1 MKQDL
6 VIVVS
11 KYKLWIC
18 IIYVMLLSII
28 FPLAYADEIGGVID
42 PYSSLLSILFFSD
55 LFYLEILEKRYEV
68 IKLKSKDALIG
79 LVKRRF
85 FIAWLFV
92 ELLALVQYSL
102 YLMKVNNNNIG
113 KMDNLS
119 MLIITLIATG
129 VSIAFF
135 GYLTL
140 VLVNITKKIGI
151 GVGIAVLI
159 WFLLNSTIGMNI
171 FKSANIFAF
180 CEFFTKDLDY
190 SWVIGKLI
198 GAIIV
203 LFGMTVFKSSLIYY
217 KNEVKRYD
225 N

>member
-68 IKLKSKDALIG
+68 IKLKSKDVLIG

-102 YLMKVNNNNIG
+102 YLMKVNNNIG

-135 GYLTL
+135 GY
-140 VLVNITKKIGI
+140 
-151 GVGIAVLI
+151 
-159 WFLLNSTIGMNI
+159 STIGMNI

-180 CEFFTKDLDY
+180 CEFFTNDLDY

>member
-68 IKLKSKDALIG
+68 IKLKSKDVLIG

-102 YLMKVNNNNIG
+102 YLMKVNNNIG

-135 GYLTL
+135 GYLTV

-180 CEFFTKDLDY
+180 CEFFTNDLDY

>member
-68 IKLKSKDALIG
+68 IKLKSKDVLIG

-102 YLMKVNNNNIG
+102 YLMKVNNNIG

-135 GYLTL
+135 GYLTV

-203 LFGMTVFKSSLIYY
+203 LFGMNVFKSSLIYY

>member
-68 IKLKSKDALIG
+68 IKLKSKDVLIG

-102 YLMKVNNNNIG
+102 YLMKVNNNIG

-135 GYLTL
+135 GYLTV

-203 LFGMTVFKSSLIYY
+203 LFGMTVFKSRLIYY

>member
-68 IKLKSKDALIG
+68 IKLKSKDVLIG

-102 YLMKVNNNNIG
+102 YLMKVNNNIG

-119 MLIITLIATG
+119 MLIITLIASG

-135 GYLTL
+135 GYLTV

>member
-6 VIVVS
+6 IIVVS

-42 PYSSLLSILFFSD
+42 PYSSLLAILFFSD
-55 LFYLEILEKRYEV
+55 LFYLEIVEKRYEV

-85 FIAWLFV
+85 FIAWLFL
-92 ELLALVQYSL
+92 ESLAFVQYSL
-102 YLMKVNNNNIG
+102 YLIRINNNLG

-151 GVGIAVLI
+151 GVGISVLI
-159 WFLLNSTIGMNI
+159 WFLLNSTIGMTI

-180 CEFFTKDLDY
+180 CEFFTNDLDY

-217 KNEVKRYD
+217 RDEHN
-225 N
+225 

>member
-68 IKLKSKDALIG
+68 IKLKSKDVLIG

-92 ELLALVQYSL
+92 ELLALVQYSN
-102 YLMKVNNNNIG
+102 YFNCNRSKYRIFRIFNC
-113 KMDNLS
+113 
-119 MLIITLIATG
+119 
-129 VSIAFF
+129 SISE
-135 GYLTL
+135 YYKENWYWRRNSCTYL
-140 VLVNITKKIGI
+140 VLIKFNY
-151 GVGIAVLI
+151 
-159 WFLLNSTIGMNI
+159 W
-171 FKSANIFAF
+171 
-180 CEFFTKDLDY
+180 
-190 SWVIGKLI
+190 
-198 GAIIV
+198 
-203 LFGMTVFKSSLIYY
+203 
-217 KNEVKRYD
+217 NEYF
-225 N
+225 

>member
-28 FPLAYADEIGGVID
+28 FPLAYVDEIGGVID
-42 PYSSLLSILFFSD
+42 PYSSLLAILFFSD
-55 LFYLEILEKRYEV
+55 LFYLEIVEKRYEV

-85 FIAWLFV
+85 FIAWLFL
-92 ELLALVQYSL
+92 ESLAFVQYSL
-102 YLMKVNNNNIG
+102 YLIRINNNLG
-113 KMDNLS
+113 RMDNLS

-135 GYLTL
+135 GYLTV

>member
-6 VIVVS
+6 IIVVS

-68 IKLKSKDALIG
+68 IKLKSKDVLIG

-102 YLMKVNNNNIG
+102 YLMKVNNNIG

-119 MLIITLIATG
+119 MIIITLIATG

-135 GYLTL
+135 GYLTV

>member
-68 IKLKSKDALIG
+68 IKLKSKDVLIG

-102 YLMKVNNNNIG
+102 YLMKVNNNIW

-135 GYLTL
+135 GYLTV

>member
-18 IIYVMLLSII
+18 IIYVMLLSVI

-68 IKLKSKDALIG
+68 IKLKSKDVLIG

-102 YLMKVNNNNIG
+102 YLMKVNNNIG

-135 GYLTL
+135 GYLTV

>member
-18 IIYVMLLSII
+18 IIYVILLSII

-42 PYSSLLSILFFSD
+42 PYSSLLAILFFSD

-85 FIAWLFV
+85 FIAWLFL
-92 ELLALVQYSL
+92 EFLAFLQYSL
-102 YLMKVNNNNIG
+102 YLMRVNINLG

-151 GVGIAVLI
+151 GVGVAVLI

-180 CEFFTKDLDY
+180 CEFFTKNLDY

-198 GAIIV
+198 GGIIV
-203 LFGMTVFKSSLIYY
+203 LFGMTIFKSSLIYY

>member
-68 IKLKSKDALIG
+68 IKLKSKDVLIG
-79 LVKRRF
+79 IVKRRF

-102 YLMKVNNNNIG
+102 YLMKVNNNLG

-119 MLIITLIATG
+119 MIIITLIATG

-135 GYLTL
+135 GYLTV

-180 CEFFTKDLDY
+180 CEFFTNDLDY

>member
-1 MKQDL
+1 MKQAL

-68 IKLKSKDALIG
+68 IKLKSKDVLIG

-102 YLMKVNNNNIG
+102 YLMKVNNNIG

-135 GYLTL
+135 GYLTV

>member
-6 VIVVS
+6 IIVVS

-18 IIYVMLLSII
+18 IIYVMLVSII

-42 PYSSLLSILFFSD
+42 PYSSLLAILFFSD
-55 LFYLEILEKRYEV
+55 LFYLEIVEKRYEV
-68 IKLKSKDALIG
+68 IKLKSKG

-85 FIAWLFV
+85 FIAWLFL
-92 ELLALVQYSL
+92 ESLAFVQYSL
-102 YLMKVNNNNIG
+102 YLIRINNNLG

-159 WFLLNSTIGMNI
+159 WFLLNSTIGMTI

-180 CEFFTKDLDY
+180 CEFFTNDLDY

>member
-6 VIVVS
+6 IIVVS

-68 IKLKSKDALIG
+68 IKLKSKDVLIG

-102 YLMKVNNNNIG
+102 YLMKVNNNIG

-135 GYLTL
+135 GYLTV

>member
-68 IKLKSKDALIG
+68 IKLKSKDVLIG

-102 YLMKVNNNNIG
+102 YLMKVNNNIG

-119 MLIITLIATG
+119 MLIITLIVTG

-135 GYLTL
+135 GYLTV

>member
-68 IKLKSKDALIG
+68 IKLKSKDVLIG

-102 YLMKVNNNNIG
+102 YLMKVNNNIG

-135 GYLTL
+135 GYLTV

-151 GVGIAVLI
+151 GVGIDVLI

>member
-135 GYLTL
+135 GYLTV

>member
-6 VIVVS
+6 IIVVS

-28 FPLAYADEIGGVID
+28 FPLAYVDEIGGVID
-42 PYSSLLSILFFSD
+42 PYSSLLAILFFSD
-55 LFYLEILEKRYEV
+55 LFYLEIVEKRYEV

-85 FIAWLFV
+85 FIAWLFL
-92 ELLALVQYSL
+92 ESLAFVQYSL
-102 YLMKVNNNNIG
+102 YLIRINNNLG

-159 WFLLNSTIGMNI
+159 WFLLNSTIGMTI

-180 CEFFTKDLDY
+180 CEFFTKNLDY

-198 GAIIV
+198 GGIIV
-203 LFGMTVFKSSLIYY
+203 LFGMTIFKSSLIYY

>member
-68 IKLKSKDALIG
+68 IKLKSKDVLIG
-79 LVKRRF
+79 LVKRRLL
-85 FIAWLFV
+85 IAWLFV

-102 YLMKVNNNNIG
+102 YLMKVNNNIG

-135 GYLTL
+135 GYLTV

-217 KNEVKRYD
+217 KNEVKR
-225 N
+225 

>member
-55 LFYLEILEKRYEV
+55 LFYFEILEKRYEV
-68 IKLKSKDALIG
+68 IKLKSKDVLIG

-102 YLMKVNNNNIG
+102 YLMKVNNNIG

-135 GYLTL
+135 GYLTV

>member
-6 VIVVS
+6 IIVVS

-42 PYSSLLSILFFSD
+42 PYSSLLAILFFSD
-55 LFYLEILEKRYEV
+55 LFYLEIVEKRYEV

-85 FIAWLFV
+85 FIAWLFL
-92 ELLALVQYSL
+92 ESLAFVQYSL
-102 YLMKVNNNNIG
+102 YLIRINNNRG

-151 GVGIAVLI
+151 GVGISVLI
-159 WFLLNSTIGMNI
+159 WFLLNSTIGMTI

-180 CEFFTKDLDY
+180 CEFFTNDLDY

>member
-68 IKLKSKDALIG
+68 IKLKSKDVLIG

-102 YLMKVNNNNIG
+102 YLMKVNNNIG

-119 MLIITLIATG
+119 MIIITLIATG

-151 GVGIAVLI
+151 GVGISVLI

>member
-68 IKLKSKDALIG
+68 IKLNYKDVLIC

-85 FIAWLFV
+85 FIDCLFV

-102 YLMKVNNNNIG
+102 YLMKVNNNIG

-135 GYLTL
+135 GYLTV

>member
-68 IKLKSKDALIG
+68 IKLKSKDVLIG

-102 YLMKVNNNNIG
+102 HLMKVNNNIG

-119 MLIITLIATG
+119 MIIITLIATG

-135 GYLTL
+135 GYLTV

>member
-6 VIVVS
+6 IIVVS

-42 PYSSLLSILFFSD
+42 PYSSLLAILFFSD

-85 FIAWLFV
+85 FIAWLFL
-92 ELLALVQYSL
+92 ESLAFVQYSL
-102 YLMKVNNNNIG
+102 YLIRINNNLG

-151 GVGIAVLI
+151 GVGISVLI
-159 WFLLNSTIGMNI
+159 WFLLNSTIGMTI

-180 CEFFTKDLDY
+180 CEFFTNDLDY

>member
-68 IKLKSKDALIG
+68 IKLKSKDVLIG

-102 YLMKVNNNNIG
+102 YLMKVNNNIG

-135 GYLTL
+135 GYLTV

-151 GVGIAVLI
+151 GVGIAVIL

>member
-68 IKLKSKDALIG
+68 IKLKSKDVLIG
-79 LVKRRF
+79 IVKRRF

-102 YLMKVNNNNIG
+102 YLMKVNNNIG

-135 GYLTL
+135 GYLTV

-151 GVGIAVLI
+151 GVGISVLI

>member
-68 IKLKSKDALIG
+68 IKLKSKDVLIG
-79 LVKRRF
+79 IVKRRF

-102 YLMKVNNNNIG
+102 YLMKVNNNIG

-119 MLIITLIATG
+119 MIIITLIATG

-135 GYLTL
+135 GYLTV

-171 FKSANIFAF
+171 FKGANIFAF
-180 CEFFTKDLDY
+180 CEFFTNDLDY

>member
-18 IIYVMLLSII
+18 IIYLMLLSII

-42 PYSSLLSILFFSD
+42 PYSSRLSILFFSD

-68 IKLKSKDALIG
+68 IKLKSKDVLIG
-79 LVKRRF
+79 IVKRRF

-102 YLMKVNNNNIG
+102 YLMKVNNNIG

-119 MLIITLIATG
+119 MIIITLIATG

-135 GYLTL
+135 GYLTV

-180 CEFFTKDLDY
+180 CEFFTNDLDY

>member
-6 VIVVS
+6 AIVVS

-18 IIYVMLLSII
+18 IIYVMILSII
-28 FPLAYADEIGGVID
+28 FPLAYADEIGGIID
-42 PYSSLLSILFFSD
+42 PYTSLLSILFFSD

-85 FIAWLFV
+85 FIAWSFLEF
-92 ELLALVQYSL
+92 LALVQYSL
-102 YLMKVNNNNIG
+102 YLMRVNNNLG
-113 KMDNLS
+113 KMNNLS
-119 MLIITLIATG
+119 MVIITLIATG

-135 GYLTL
+135 GYLTI
-140 VLVNITKKIGI
+140 VLVNITKKLWI
-151 GVGIAVLI
+151 GVGIATLI

-180 CEFFTKDLDY
+180 CEFFTKNLDY

>member
-68 IKLKSKDALIG
+68 IKLKSKDVLIG
-79 LVKRRF
+79 IVKRRF

-102 YLMKVNNNNIG
+102 YLMKVNNNIG
-113 KMDNLS
+113 KMGNLS
-119 MLIITLIATG
+119 MIIITLIATG

-135 GYLTL
+135 GYLTV

-180 CEFFTKDLDY
+180 CEFFTNDLDY

>member
-68 IKLKSKDALIG
+68 IKLKSKDVLIG

-102 YLMKVNNNNIG
+102 YLMKVNNNIG

-135 GYLTL
+135 GYLTV

-190 SWVIGKLI
+190 SWVIGKFI